1 MNDLCTRVERFVGMA
16 LFTVLHSG
24 FDERFKQFFF
34 ETVHPLM
41 LGG

>member
-24 FDERFKQFFF
+24 FDERFKQFFLKLC
-34 ETVHPLM
+34 TP
-41 LGG
+41 